1 MPKPT
6 LVVVSGPPRSGT
18 REVAHAIG
26 ERMPCPVICRDE
38 IKEGMVHAS
47 GTDYDPA
54 AGDDLNQPT
63 LAVFLEALRM
73 MVMAEVTVVAEAA
86 FQDRL
91 WRSGLE
97 PLADLAR
104 LRIVQCHVDPAIA
117 RERRE
122 AAAKAGSGRF
132 HTRIIGDDIDDW
144 KQAFASFERLSLAAA
159 SIDVDTTHAL
169 APDLGEIVRFINHP
183 SAPGPV
189 F

>member
-1 MPKPT
+1 MAKPT

-18 REVAHAIG
+18 REVARAIG

-38 IKEGMVHAS
+38 IKEGMVHAYR
-47 GTDYDPA
+47 TDFEPA

-63 LAVFLEALRM
+63 LRVFFEALRL

-97 PLADLAR
+97 PLAELTR

-122 AAAKAGSGRF
+122 AAADAGSGRF
-132 HTRIIGDDIDDW
+132 HARIIGEKVEDW
-144 KQAFASFERLSLAAA
+144 EEAFASFERLTLAAP
-159 SIDVDTTHAL
+159 SVDVDTSEGC
-169 APDLGEIVRFINHP
+169 APEIEEIVRFVN
-183 SAPGPV
+183 AGE
-189 F
+189 

>member
-38 IKEGMVHAS
+38 IKEGMVHAF
-47 GTDYDPA
+47 GEDFEPA
-54 AGDDLNQPT
+54 PGNDLNQPT
-63 LAVFLEALRM
+63 LAVFFEALRL

-97 PLADLAR
+97 PLTEFAR
-104 LRIVQCHVDPAIA
+104 LRIVQCHVDPTIA

-122 AAAKAGSGRF
+122 AAADAGSGRF
-132 HTRIIGDDIDDW
+132 HARVIGDKVEDW
-144 KQAFASFERLSLAAA
+144 EEAFASFERLSLAAP
-159 SIDVDTTHAL
+159 SVDVDTSHGCTQEI
-169 APDLGEIVRFINHP
+169 GEILRFVN
-183 SAPGPV
+183 GGE
-189 F
+189 

>member
-1 MPKPT
+1 
-6 LVVVSGPPRSGT
+6 
-18 REVAHAIG
+18 
-26 ERMPCPVICRDE
+26 MPCPVICRDE

-47 GTDYDPA
+47 GADFEPA

-63 LAVFLEALRM
+63 LRVFFEALRL

-97 PLADLAR
+97 PLAELAR

-122 AAAKAGSGRF
+122 AAADAGSGRF
-132 HTRIIGDDIDDW
+132 HARIIGEKVEDW
-144 KQAFASFERLSLAAA
+144 EEAFASFERLTLAAP
-159 SIDVDTTHAL
+159 SVDVDTSEGC
-169 APDLGEIVRFINHP
+169 APEIEEIVRFVN
-183 SAPGPV
+183 AGE
-189 F
+189 

>member
-1 MPKPT
+1 MAKPT

-18 REVAHAIG
+18 REVAHSLG

-38 IKEGMVHAS
+38 IKEGMVHAY
-47 GTDYDPA
+47 GTDFEPA
-54 AGDDLNQPT
+54 AGDDLNEPT
-63 LAVFLEALRM
+63 LRVFFEALRL

-97 PLADLAR
+97 PLAELAR

-122 AAAKAGSGRF
+122 AAAGAGSGRF
-132 HTRIIGDDIDDW
+132 HARIIGDEVEDW
-144 KQAFASFERLSLAAA
+144 VEAFASFERLSLAAP
-159 SIDVDTTHAL
+159 SVDVDTSHGC
-169 APDLGEIVRFINHP
+169 APEIGEILRFIN
-183 SAPGPV
+183 GGE
-189 F
+189 